1 MSPRDRAKPVPTGE
15 AQLSKQEFLKIWGQW
30 TPGPWGEKK
39 NLFLNVRSKI
49 HRITKEIIYIGLIK
63 IFLKTSLCHSNL
75 CGSINHHIFS
85 AESTYLSLN
94 IILLGWRNCGD
105 TFLSNLRIYC
115 VILMHLLISHTHVHE
130 LLIGS
135 GGSCAIDKPS
145 AVASAGRSLRALTR
159 FLLTAARLLQDLL
172 PSDVT
177 SLVKSKVW

>member
-1 MSPRDRAKPVPTGE
+1 MNAWAIGRK
-15 AQLSKQEFLKIWGQW
+15 KKI
-30 TPGPWGEKK
+30 
-39 NLFLNVRSKI
+39 LFLNVRSII

-94 IILLGWRNCGD
+94 IILLGWRNYGD
-105 TFLSNLRIYC
+105 KFLSNLLIYC
-115 VILMHLLISHTHVHE
+115 VILMHLLINHTHAHE

-135 GGSCAIDKPS
+135 GGSCAIEKPR
-145 AVASAGRSLRALTR
+145 ARASFGRSLRALTR
-159 FLLTAARLLQDLL
+159 FLLTAARLLQDVL

-177 SLVKSKVW
+177 SLLKFSVW